1 MELLD
6 GPLNLVINLFL
17 KSEHHTQFPK
27 YNNKTDINW
36 IVMHIIKGNYKV
48 LLTKMIIWMFQDKT
62 TILTMN
68 QYNYLSFIH
77 TQLIQMIQIY

>member
-1 MELLD
+1 
-6 GPLNLVINLFL
+6 
-17 KSEHHTQFPK
+17 
-27 YNNKTDINW
+27 
-36 IVMHIIKGNYKV
+36 MHIVKGNYKV

>member
-1 MELLD
+1 
-6 GPLNLVINLFL
+6 
-17 KSEHHTQFPK
+17 
-27 YNNKTDINW
+27 
-36 IVMHIIKGNYKV
+36 MHIIKGNYKV

-77 TQLIQMIQIY
+77 TQLIKIIQIY